1 MSFKLTVT
9 LRRLFTT
16 FGVVG
21 VLVHASSAQAED
33 EKTKAMLNA
42 TQVATMLDGVVP
54 EKLHNV
60 IENLETGKLKRIAP
74 NHPIW
79 ILETIDG
86 TILYYQGQPSFKGQ
100 SANLLMDDAGNRF
113 GLKALQAAK
122 QSRSIWMS
130 LKLGDAD
137 YKAYC
142 RAQEPIVA
150 CSLIPEPQ

>member
-1 MSFKLTVT
+1 MSFKLTAT
-9 LRRLFTT
+9 LSRF
-16 FGVVG
+16 FAAAGVVF
-21 VLVHASSAQAED
+21 LLAHASGAQAED
-33 EKTKAMLNA
+33 AKTKAMRNA
-42 TQVATMLDGVVP
+42 TQIATMLDGVVP

-74 NHPIW
+74 THPVW

-100 SANLLMDDAGNRF
+100 SANLLVDEAGNRF
-113 GLKALQAAK
+113 GLKAINAAR
-122 QSRSIWMS
+122 QSRSIW
-130 LKLGDAD
+130 LTLNLGSAD

-150 CSLIPEPQ
+150 CSLIPNPQ